1 MLPTATGTDKV
12 TLTTQQLDALRKT
25 ADQHRVTAST
35 LPRDSE
41 VAKLLRDVSAL
52 LDEICE
58 KRNHHAKL

>member
-1 MLPTATGTDKV
+1 V
-12 TLTTQQLDALRKT
+12 TLTVQQLDALRKT